1 MCSAY
6 AAAQTDIGIALL
18 WPTPDKPSLKLTFGA
33 FQQSGVVDGQG
44 IFVSDVTAQ
53 NVMDQSMPRSVFT
66 VFISNKDGVRIGRA
80 RLQLPEIPPYRTQKA
95 QLQFSAAGVPAGVT
109 LVAGKT
115 IPLKVISIPDG
126 ANLKIDGVDSGVT
139 PRVVDFTIGTHTL
152 EFTKEGY
159 AAGSTPLEVAADELP
174 GGKRELRTWR
184 VIERYGGI
192 ARRYGRFG
200 RCTCHVDDQCLDEG
214 RGQRREIRP
223 QSSQENHSG
232 RADNDFAAGGDSS
245 NSGPDPPVKMAPHCY
260 APIGRT

>member
-6 AAAQTDIGIALL
+6 AAAQTDIGITLL
-18 WPTPDKPSLKLTFGA
+18 WPTPDKPSLKLTFST
-33 FQQSGVVDGQG
+33 FRQSGVVDGQG

-80 RLQLPEIPPYRTQKA
+80 RLQLPEIPPYRMQKA

-152 EFTKEGY
+152 EFNKEGY

-174 GGKRELRTWR
+174 GGSVSFELGGLSKDTVELRDGTVVLGDVVAMSMTSVSLR
-184 VIERYGGI
+184 VEGKDVKYDRNQVRKIILVERI
-192 ARRYGRFG
+192 
-200 RCTCHVDDQCLDEG
+200 TT
-214 RGQRREIRP
+214 
-223 QSSQENHSG
+223 SQPAVTH
-232 RADNDFAAGGDSS
+232 
-245 NSGPDPPVKMAPHCY
+245 
-260 APIGRT
+260 PIPAQTHP

>member
-6 AAAQTDIGIALL
+6 AAAQTGTGITLL
-18 WPTPDKPSLKLTFGA
+18 WPTPDKPSLKLTFGT

-53 NVMDQSMPRSVFT
+53 NVMDQSMQRSVFT

-80 RLQLPEIPPYRTQKA
+80 RLQLPEIPPYRMQKA

-152 EFTKEGY
+152 EFNKEGY

-174 GGKRELRTWR
+174 GGSVSFELGGLSKDTVELRDGTVVLGDVVAMSMTSVSLR
-184 VIERYGGI
+184 VEGKDVKYDRNQVRKIILVERI
-192 ARRYGRFG
+192 
-200 RCTCHVDDQCLDEG
+200 TT
-214 RGQRREIRP
+214 
-223 QSSQENHSG
+223 SQPALTH
-232 RADNDFAAGGDSS
+232 
-245 NSGPDPPVKMAPHCY
+245 
-260 APIGRT
+260 PIPAQTHP